1 MKPLEGIRILS
12 MEQAAALPF
21 ATRHLADLGAEVIRV
36 QSHKRPLGV
45 LQEIHYY
52 RNKKMIGLD
61 LSHPEGPEVFRQ
73 LSDGVDI
80 VAHNFTPRVMRK
92 YGLDFDSLSS
102 RNKNLIYC
110 AVTGFGTTGPW
121 ADRPLFG
128 PGAEAM
134 SGQNSMIGEPG
145 ALTPGRPGT
154 ITYADNVC
162 GLYLLFAV
170 LGALEKRQKSS
181 GSQHVEV
188 SLYETGV
195 AHIGCVLAE
204 RAAGAEIPEPIG
216 TSEIAVSDVAEV
228 LRDTRKWRRGC
239 FVPTPQGLTS
249 APVWGGGADV
259 WVADSVGQHNRATL
273 QDIAQMSP
281 DQINKLCEN
290 DVVGEVPLD
299 FSISPKSDI
308 QKAIERGMLDRIDP
322 DFENWKQLQQEPLT
336 PTWSFTGTYKAP
348 FNRCVVEVSGSVAVA
363 QASRQFAALGWK
375 VIRVGSPVKRDYRWG
390 QGKGAANAYL
400 DYGKIE
406 TDKTLTELVE
416 QADIVIGDERVAAV
430 QGPGVVLVIS
440 GWGMGDPRSWDDLEL
455 QATSGFMS
463 VTGEYDQPPQQLPPY
478 AAEMTGGLAAAATA
492 MAAYME
498 CNRVGHSIRIDFAL
512 ADVLTTFVQ
521 SETGRYAS
529 TGEVAGR
536 ESRVKYALRMVPT
549 ADGFLY
555 CAPGAVMNVAMDGVA
570 KLTGEDRLADER
582 FSTAEGRMDN
592 WDEYVGLM
600 VGAFASHSAAFWFA
614 EAEKLHLTFA
624 LVQFVDDLLSCPQLH
639 DRGLL
644 IDSKGT
650 RFPLSGFRIEKN

>member
-21 ATRHLADLGAEVIRV
+21 ATRHLADLGADVIRV
-36 QSHKRPLGV
+36 QSHKRPVGV

-52 RNKKMIGLD
+52 RNKKMVGLD
-61 LSHPEGPEVFRQ
+61 LSHPDGPEAFRQ
-73 LSDGVDI
+73 IADGVDI

-92 YGLDFDSLSS
+92 YGLDFDSLSG

-170 LGALEKRQKSS
+170 LGALEKRRRSS
-181 GSQHVEV
+181 GPQHVEV

-195 AHIGCVLAE
+195 THIGCVVAE
-204 RAAGAEIPEPIG
+204 RSIGAEEPCPIG
-216 TSEIAVSDVAEV
+216 TSKVSVSDIAAV
-228 LRDTRKWRRGC
+228 LRDARKWRRGC
-239 FVPTPQGLTS
+239 FVPNPHGLTS

-259 WVADSVGQHNRATL
+259 WVAESVGQHNHFALRE
-273 QDIAQMSP
+273 IARMPSH
-281 DQINKLCEN
+281 QINKLYEN

-299 FSISPKSDI
+299 FSIRPIVDI
-308 QKAIERGMLDRIDP
+308 DTAIKRGMLDRIDP
-322 DFENWKQLQQEPLT
+322 DFENWKSLKDQPINR
-336 PTWSFTGTYKAP
+336 TWSFTGKYKGAS
-348 FNRCVVEVSGSVAVA
+348 NRCVVEVSGSVAVA
-363 QASRQFAALGWK
+363 QAGRQFAALGWK
-375 VIRVGSPVKRDYRWG
+375 VIRVGSPEKRDYRWG
-390 QGKGAANAYL
+390 KGTDAANTYL

-406 TDKTLTELVE
+406 TDKTLLELVE
-416 QADIVIGDERVAAV
+416 QADIIIGDERVAEL

-440 GWGMGDPRSWDDLEL
+440 GWGIGYTRSWDDLEL

-463 VTGEYDQPPQQLPPY
+463 VTGEHDQMPQQLPPY

-492 MAAYME
+492 MAAYLE
-498 CNRVGHSIRIDFAL
+498 CSRVGQSIRIDFAL

-521 SETGRYAS
+521 SEIGRYAS
-529 TGEVAGR
+529 TGEVPGR

-570 KLTGEDRLADER
+570 KLTGEQRLAEER

-592 WDEYVGLM
+592 WEEYVDLM
-600 VGAFASHSAAFWFA
+600 VGAFSTRPAEHWFL
-614 EAEKLHLTFA
+614 EAERLHLTFA
-624 LVQFVDDLLSCPQLH
+624 LVQFVDDLLNCPQLI
-639 DRGLL
+639 DRGLI
-644 IDSKGT
+644 IDSTGT
-650 RFPLSGFRIEKN
+650 RFPVSGFRIENN